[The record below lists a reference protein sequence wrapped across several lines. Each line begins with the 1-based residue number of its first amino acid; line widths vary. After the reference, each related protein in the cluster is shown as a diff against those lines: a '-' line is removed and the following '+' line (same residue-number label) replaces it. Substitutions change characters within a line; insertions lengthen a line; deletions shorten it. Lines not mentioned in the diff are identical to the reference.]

1 METTPDAAID
11 MTWFFVFLA
20 GGLLLFALSIILR
33 AKSGGKYDIRPVDLI
48 LVLVPV
54 FLWLFATGKITKFNI
69 AGVEVE
75 TAAEA
80 FLSATEKPI
89 DFASLPASESSI
101 DDVMQNVEM
110 ARKTGV
116 QEIPNLIRKKT
127 EALEFKLGFGG
138 YWGPAIEK
146 YFETLR
152 TAGFLKYVIIYD
164 EERSLFGVYAAQ
176 PLLIFLQNEGAK
188 GYESLARALNQ
199 ADTRARQRL
208 KGLPGFIGVADSLT
222 PTTSKQKAL
231 ETMERID
238 ASFLP
243 VVDETK
249 KFKGILHRDRVISSL
264 IIDVTKAME
273 KLSPAAQ

>member
-1 METTPDAAID
+1 METAPNAAID

-33 AKSGGKYDIRPVDLI
+33 ATSGGKYDIRPVDLI

-69 AGVEVE
+69 AGVEME
-75 TAAEA
+75 TTAEA
-80 FLSATEKPI
+80 FLSATEQPI

-146 YFETLR
+146 YFETLG

-164 EERSLFGVYAAQ
+164 RERDLFGVYAAP

-188 GYESLARALNQ
+188 GYESFARALNR
-199 ADTRARQRL
+199 ADAKARQRL
-208 KGLPGFIGVADSLT
+208 QGLPGFIGVADGVT
-222 PTTSKQKAL
+222 PKTSKQKAL

-249 KFKGILHRDRVISSL
+249 RFKGILHRDRIISSL
-264 IIDVTKAME
+264 IIEVTKAME
-273 KLSPAAQ
+273 RLRPAAE